1 MIKMSKAIVV
11 YLQFNEDVEWFGREL
26 FSDGTILYAGY
37 NVIPVQYTGET
48 EPDWDELIVTKYSDE
63 NQYNKVIEHL
73 KTQETKLKN
82 YKVFLIS
89 LIPQPLFEKIN
100 SILEKHRTFSFESTP
115 DDELQKRMESMIS
128 PKSMERYK
136 SRNKS
141 QPHAMVFFNRYHVV
155 TEYPDDYDGEDKQ
168 PNGRAAYFEYAKSI
182 MRYQGSVGGKI
193 LVGGSYKATIYSDK
207 DEAYDDFN
215 VAWYPSLKNFE
226 KMNNAKFF
234 REKSIHRG
242 TGLKETLTC
251 ASTPYE
257 DYS

>member
-1 MIKMSKAIVV
+1 MVI
-11 YLQFNEDVEWFGREL
+11 YLQFKDDEKWIGREL
-26 FSDGTILYAGY
+26 FSDGIILYAGY
-37 NVIPVQYTGET
+37 NVIPFQYSGDI
-48 EPDWDELIVTKYSDE
+48 EPDWDEIIVAKYSDE
-63 NQYNKVIEHL
+63 DSYNNAIERL
-73 KTQETKLKN
+73 KAEVSKLKN

-89 LIPQPLFEKIN
+89 LIPKPLFEKIN

-115 DDELQKRMESMIS
+115 EDDLLTRMESMIS

-141 QPHAMVFFNRYHVV
+141 EPHAMVFFNKYHEA

-193 LVGGSYKATIYSDK
+193 LVGGSYKATIFSDK

-226 KMNNAKFF
+226 KMNSAKFF

-242 TGLKETLTC
+242 IGLKETSTC
-251 ASTPYE
+251 ASTPYD
-257 DYS
+257 DY